1 MLEGKKTPTFSL
13 PGTNN
18 QTVALED
25 LSVANTVVLGI
36 SSDSVDF
43 HERFSSKLKLNF
55 KLLSDV
61 DKKINKMYG
70 TWQLRKE

>member
-43 HERFSSKLKLNF
+43 HESFQVNSSLILNYY
-55 KLLSDV
+55 LMLI
-61 DKKINKMYG
+61 KK
-70 TWQLRKE
+70 